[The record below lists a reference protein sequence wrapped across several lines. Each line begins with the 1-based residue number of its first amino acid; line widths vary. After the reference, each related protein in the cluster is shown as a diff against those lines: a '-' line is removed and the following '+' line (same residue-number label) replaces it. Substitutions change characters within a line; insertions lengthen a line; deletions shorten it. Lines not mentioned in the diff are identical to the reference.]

1 MSADVRSIDAI
12 QDYLQQFQTSRA
24 ETLKEVENIQTEL
37 QRMTSWLEQDV
48 DHYWKIELRNA
59 ERYQV
64 ECQEALLRCQ
74 SAVRAD
80 EQRPCTE
87 QQKRLHRAKERRM
100 FCERQVR
107 LVAEAKLAWQ
117 RACAKLASKIF
128 RVRDLAEA
136 DMAVAIVHLRNRL
149 QTLEDYTQLR
159 TTALNAVDSTPKSSS
174 NATSPEATPTPATNM
189 PQPSEEPT

>member
-1 MSADVRSIDAI
+1 MSADVRSIQAI

-24 ETLKEVENIQTEL
+24 ETLKEVENIQAEL
-37 QRMTSWLEQDV
+37 QRMTAWLEQDV
-48 DHYWKIELRNA
+48 DHYWKMELKNA

-64 ECQEALLRCQ
+64 ESQEALLRCQ
-74 SAVRAD
+74 SAVRSD
-80 EQRPCTE
+80 EQRSCTE

-107 LVAEAKLAWQ
+107 LVSEAKLAWQ

-159 TTALNAVDSTPKSSS
+159 TTALHAADSTPMTSSHE
-174 NATSPEATPTPATNM
+174 TSAEAPPTASTIQ
-189 PQPSEEPT
+189 QPSEEPN